1 MRKALAVIIS
11 VLFIFSISGLCFAQV
26 PSATPWKTEENIK
39 AKKKMAP
46 RKKITASS
54 VTTTVIL
61 GTFTWDVESNTQGDS
76 GISDFWWNQAT
87 DTERYLTVMNGAKWK
102 LISNRNFDRID
113 KAFIQAQELDQEQLS
128 GSDENGVLN
137 PGTIIV
143 FRTAEGNFGK
153 MQVEGYRAM
162 QDFSFPEADAYLDS
176 EWRDMVL
183 NRPNQEK
190 YHLQVKWQLFR

>member
-1 MRKALAVIIS
+1 MKKALLVIVSI
-11 VLFIFSISGLCFAQV
+11 LFVFSITGLCVAQV
-26 PSATPWKTEENIK
+26 
-39 AKKKMAP
+39 
-46 RKKITASS
+46 SS
-54 VTTTVIL
+54 SSYTTTVIL
-61 GTFTWDVESNTQGDS
+61 GTFTWDVESNTLGDN
-76 GISDFWWNQAT
+76 GVPDFWWNQAT

-102 LISNRNFDRID
+102 LISNRNFDQID
-113 KAFIQAQELDQEQLS
+113 YAFIQAQAMDQTPLS
-128 GSDENGVLN
+128 GADSNAVLN
-137 PGTIIV
+137 PGAIVV

-162 QDFSFPEADAYLDS
+162 QDFSFTEAETYLDS